1 MYIGYKE
8 GIKTV
13 SLVEKLRF
21 RPRKDCNNII
31 DYKSRGVGAFDYS
44 DYTILTEKESHV
56 VNLIKRKL

>member
-1 MYIGYKE
+1 MYIGFT
-8 GIKTV
+8 GDAKTV
-13 SLVEKLRF
+13 SRVEKLRF
-21 RPRKDCNNII
+21 RLREDCNNII

>member
-21 RPRKDCNNII
+21 RLRKDCNNII

-44 DYTILTEKESHV
+44 DYTNVIGKESHIIYF
-56 VNLIKRKL
+56 IKRKL